1 MARQAAARAGNERR
15 SSRDAT
21 ALASG
26 PVAPSG
32 PTHDGHPDSHGQ
44 LSMSSRVAREQ
55 RPRACENSGSL
66 KPMPPG

>member
-1 MARQAAARAGNERR
+1 VRAADASRP

-32 PTHDGHPDSHGQ
+32 PTHDGHPTCTAAVDQ
-44 LSMSSRVAREQ
+44 VARLRDELLVH
-55 RPRACENSGSL
+55 RNAAAR
-66 KPMPPG
+66 